1 MKIEYKKTIRSD
13 GMLNKELISMALMI
27 LVAIMIC
34 INYKLNEDER
44 IYSMVSLILVL
55 IALILYFV

>member
-1 MKIEYKKTIRSD
+1 MKREYKKTIRSD

-34 INYKLNEDER
+34 INYKLNEDGR
-44 IYSMVSLILVL
+44 IYSMLSLILVL